1 MKINV
6 CLSTYNGEA
15 FLSEQIKSILNQTYP
30 DFTLLIR
37 DDGST
42 DRTVELIKSYQAK
55 DKRIEFINEEDIKNI
70 GAPRSF
76 YELVRYEQADFYF
89 FSDQDDV
96 WKADKISL
104 FISEAQQQNNSKPI
118 TYYSN
123 FTTVNEELRTI
134 RQLAYPDKEQ
144 VTLEQNLV
152 GNKIIGCSIMINNAL
167 ARIWELY
174 DFDIDSS
181 YHDSYLVLMALSMG
195 KLVFI
200 NNSTIL
206 YRQHS
211 HNLIGDKKKASP
223 LNSFWAMIYSSTVRA
238 EDISVKYQKYIV
250 PDRKEIISDFYK
262 LSFYSFFKRLFL
274 VERHRYNRG
283 NFKEN
288 LMVKVLL
295 ISQFHN
301 QNKALATNLKKFKE
315 KK

>member
-1 MKINV
+1 M
-6 CLSTYNGEA
+6 
-15 FLSEQIKSILNQTYP
+15 
-30 DFTLLIR
+30 
-37 DDGST
+37 
-42 DRTVELIKSYQAK
+42 
-55 DKRIEFINEEDIKNI
+55 
-70 GAPRSF
+70 
-76 YELVRYEQADFYF
+76 
-89 FSDQDDV
+89 

-315 KK
+315 KKNEYWRNLCRWNWQPNEIER